1 MSKVSRSVRLLGVT
15 AAVAAGVAA
24 QSVSAQVVTGADEK
38 RGTAV
43 FAPYYTVNEGGGAA
57 GGEWRTLL
65 NITNVEDTTLAV
77 KVRLHEHFNSRDVLD
92 FVVLLSPYDAWSAVI
107 SRGNDGRPRVTTPD
121 RSCTVP
127 IKIRDDSFDGIGG
140 PFAVSGVQG
149 VVNPPGETG
158 TVGRTIAIQAGAPSA
173 TTLARTSEGYVEVLV
188 MGELDEIVPPSASFI
203 TNSSFEPGGV
213 QDGDTNALDF
223 TQYEVGDDIGNIAY
237 YIKHVQSSVNNNDRF
252 VVNSQGQSV
261 LQPSDRR
268 AGDPRNCYLAE
279 EAFLN
284 LSPDWAGG
292 TNDIPGDEG
301 SGDPAAR
308 AASSGNNLVDVDFG
322 FDVIDSEAPLSVNLS
337 LINPT
342 AGVGGG
348 VESTH
353 YQNWGLGENLVAAQV
368 FPFNNEPT
376 LASRTGL
383 WTVALGQIRNDIA
396 FSEFFNEWATN
407 PNTGASTDWVVT
419 FPDKRFDVDFVLND
433 VFAGC
438 SGWRSRANTTGAG
451 GAGVYQAIPSRNDC
465 NGAGAGPGSGTD
477 TVFPSAFSE
486 AAPLTGAPIRIR
498 YTVRDRE
505 EQENVVTVEPSPG
518 NALFSNLPYETNV
531 VVVGPQG
538 TPSIFGTFQPQ
549 LVSTDALP
557 PVPAVPNNGWV
568 NAEFLD
574 DANNPVT
581 YAVTG
586 FLFKLRDFGTQ
597 SANFGQATIHGYRP

>member
-223 TQYEVGDDIGNIAY
+223 TQYQVGDDIGNIAY

-292 TNDIPGDEG
+292 TNLIPGAEG

-308 AASSGNNLVDVDFG
+308 SGAPGVDTDFG
-322 FDVIDSEAPLSVNLS
+322 FGPIVAAAPLSVNLS

-376 LASRTGL
+376 LASNDGLWSMTGL
-383 WTVALGQIRNDIA
+383 SAVEDDIS

-419 FPDKRFDVDFVLND
+419 FPSKRFDADFVPD
-433 VFAGC
+433 SVFAGC
-438 SGWRSRANTTGAG
+438 SGWRNVGNTT
-451 GAGVYQAIPSRNDC
+451 
-465 NGAGAGPGSGTD
+465 PGSHAPPATRGECTD
-477 TVFPSAFSE
+477 TNSTNPTFPTAFSE
-486 AAPLTGAPIRIR
+486 AAPLTGAPLRIR

-505 EQENVVTVEPSPG
+505 EQENIVTVEPSPG

-568 NAEFLD
+568 NAEFLTATND
-574 DANNPVT
+574 SAD

-586 FLFKLRDFGTQ
+586 FLFKLRDFGLQ
-597 SANFGQATIHGYRP
+597 SANFGQATIHGYRD

>member
-1 MSKVSRSVRLLGVT
+1 MGLNTHNALRIVGSC
-15 AAVAAGVAA
+15 AVAVGLLSQAA
-24 QSVSAQVVTGADEK
+24 QAQTVTGADEK

-308 AASSGNNLVDVDFG
+308 AASGGISGNGVDVDFG
-322 FDVIDSEAPLSVNLS
+322 FEEINSEAPLSVNLS

-353 YQNWGLGENLVAAQV
+353 YQGWGDDENLVAAQV

-376 LASRTGL
+376 LASTNGL
-383 WTVALGQIRNDIA
+383 WNMVGMTAIEGDIS

-419 FPDKRFDVDFVLND
+419 FPTKRFHVDASNENP
-433 VFAGC
+433 FAGC
-438 SGWRSRANTTGAG
+438 SGWRNVITQGGVFDAIAPPASPGVPSIDCAG
-451 GAGVYQAIPSRNDC
+451 MATPI
-465 NGAGAGPGSGTD
+465 
-477 TVFPSAFSE
+477 FPTAFSE
-486 AAPLTGAPIRIR
+486 AAPLAGAPLRIR

-505 EQENVVTVEPSPG
+505 EQENIVTVEPSPG

-586 FLFKLRDFGTQ
+586 FLFKLRDFGSQT
-597 SANFGQATIHGYRP
+597 ANFGQATIHGYRE